1 MAGTTRVA
9 LDAALAAVD
18 PWTGLGELVEVGPPD
33 LVQVAE
39 ARYAEV
45 ESAQRR
51 RLTWVLGQLGDS
63 AGPALLRLLAAHTG
77 DDAHDL
83 LGTAVRGGLRVPGEL
98 LWRLAADLGDAE
110 PVLHAMGLAAD
121 PGFADY
127 LGQRLDTAGK
137 RAAAAIALGRLGDR
151 RWTEPIARR
160 LGKVDGLEHTA
171 FVVALELLGDPAAV
185 PYLVRQLKEADAPG
199 DLLHALVRL
208 TGRDP
213 LLPLWTG
220 PSAESRKALWRTWSE
235 VDPAVRAEPEIRE
248 LVTGP
253 RRAEFELHEGR
264 GRIRLDYDPPAPGL
278 AWPRWNRSLL
288 VGGQPLYQVSSDC
301 DTCQT
306 MLRLLGWP
314 ERVTAASADRL
325 RTALSTVDSLVDGVP
340 AALAPLVRELPTGHY
355 RAYLVDLP
363 VQRVTDPGKSWWVR
377 RWAEREG
384 AVMAAEDWPGVAHFQ
399 LPERIPGP
407 MPTFGV
413 LLPTQPRLDPDTVA
427 RHRAAIAAG
436 VRPAAVVLGWIE
448 DTWVEAEFPERF
460 LVGAVLDGHHK
471 LAAYAEAGVPAR
483 VLLLARGEDNWH
495 PDHDWLDRFEAVLG
509 QFSG

>member
-1 MAGTTRVA
+1 MAGTTQAA
-9 LDAALAAVD
+9 LDAALVAAD
-18 PWTGLGELVEVGPPD
+18 PWAELGALVEAPAPD
-33 LVQVAE
+33 LAQVAE
-39 ARYAEV
+39 ARYATAEA
-45 ESAQRR
+45 EQRR
-51 RLTWVLGQLGDS
+51 RLSWLLGHLGDPG
-63 AGPALLRLLAAHTG
+63 AAAVLRLLAAHTG

-83 LGTAVRGGLRVPGEL
+83 LGTAVRRGLRLPGEL

-127 LGQRLDTAGK
+127 LGARLGSKGK
-137 RAAAAIALGRLGDR
+137 RAAAAMALGRLGDR

-160 LGKVDGLEHTA
+160 LAEVVGLEHTA
-171 FVVALELLGDPAAV
+171 FVVALELLGDPAAA
-185 PYLVRQLKEADAPG
+185 PYLVRQLKDAVAPG

-220 PSAESRKALWRTWSE
+220 PSAESRQTLWRRWSE
-235 VDPAVRAEPEIRE
+235 VDLAVRAEPEIRE
-248 LVTGP
+248 LVLGA

-264 GRIRLDYDPPAPGL
+264 GRIRFGYDPPVPGSV
-278 AWPRWNRSLL
+278 WPRWNRSLL
-288 VGGQPLYQVSSDC
+288 VGGQPLYQVGSDC
-301 DTCQT
+301 GTCQT
-306 MLRLLGWP
+306 MLWLLGWP
-314 ERVTAASADRL
+314 ERVSAASADRL
-325 RTALSTVDSLVDGVP
+325 RAALSTVDSLADGVL
-340 AALAPLVRELPTGHY
+340 AALAPLVLELPTGHY

-363 VQRVTDPGKSWWVR
+363 VQRVTEPGKSWWVR
-377 RWAEREG
+377 RWDDREG
-384 AVMAAEDWPGVAHFQ
+384 AVRTDEDWPGVEHFQ

-407 MPTFGV
+407 MPTYGV
-413 LLPTQPRLDPDTVA
+413 LLPSQPRLDPDTVA

-436 VRPAAVVLGWIE
+436 ARPAAVVLGWIE
-448 DTWVEAEFPERF
+448 DTWVEAEFEERF

-495 PDHDWLDRFEAVLG
+495 PDHGWADRFEAVLG